1 MLMSEIRAIE
11 TNYKGYAFRSRLEAR
26 WAVFFDTLGIE
37 WKYEYQGFEREIVDE
52 WDDTGTIIKSHK
64 ERYLPDFYLPNYGGH
79 GSHLYVEV
87 KGDPKAFKRDFDK
100 LVQLHDWGGVL
111 PDFEDSFSKQYGTSG
126 LILLGDIPLASSE
139 KAIFHP
145 IVQHHKGLVKCYGL
159 FTPNRF
165 SVVKNEGIL
174 AELNGLNPVWGLD
187 NDVEGWTT
195 DIITIPTP
203 RYFPKTLEAYQAARS
218 ARFEHGQ
225 SGGVTFGS
233 ERKLSGRIR

>member
-1 MLMSEIRAIE
+1 MSEIRAIE

-37 WKYEYQGFEREIVDE
+37 WKYEYQGFEREIIDE
-52 WDDTGTIIKSHK
+52 MDGDGNVVRSHM

-111 PDFEDSFSKQYGTSG
+111 PDFEGSFMNPYLTNG
-126 LILLGDIPLASSE
+126 LILLGDIPLASE
-139 KAIFHP
+139 DKTIFHP
-145 IVQHHKGLVKCYGL
+145 IIQHHKGLVKCYGAFNFL
-159 FTPNRF
+159 RF
-165 SVVKNEGIL
+165 SVVKNENIL
-174 AELNGLNPVWGLD
+174 AELHGLNPVWGLD
-187 NDVEGWTT
+187 SDPEEWTT
-195 DIITIPTP
+195 EMRQIHTSY
-203 RYFPKTLEAYQAARS
+203 YFPKTVKAYQAARS